1 MSRPQWTTRT
11 LLAAATAAGA
21 ALGTGCSDRLTAPEA
36 MELVDSLEAA
46 VSPQSEERRQN
57 VLDGIMRGWGD
68 KLARIPGISQVHLRR
83 DGRLAPYRALV
94 FERVMVPPGGIEDR
108 SGCAG
113 TRWFA
118 VFWREGE
125 EPGVIGMSGGRF
137 HGQWVQGFHSCPDVY
152 FTRPEPSLY
161 FSPGQRAPGQNT
173 LWATEGEGDIS
184 PGEVT
189 GECAFLESEDRR
201 LLQERYGITC
211 AMTRHRVRF
220 RVRLTSAGSS
230 ETSILDL
237 QPAEIIG
244 FRYTIQCDSI
254 ARPEANEPYCA
265 GRVVSG
271 KSARTIAEIRSVSDL
286 DGFYYPRQ
294 PIYLGQDQ
302 LAYIW
307 LTSHASPIV
316 LQASRNLEPE
326 WFNCREQVVSLDT
339 LHLSCEDYG
348 LSKRRIRVDGSFL
361 LKGLRESTVNERD
374 VDVLSAVVSV
384 TNEGRPVYSGRHR
397 FAFRP
402 H

>member
-1 MSRPQWTTRT
+1 LSRPRWTIRT
-11 LLAAATAAGA
+11 LLAAATAAG

-46 VSPQSEERRQN
+46 VSPQAEERRQH
-57 VLDGIMRGWGD
+57 VLEGIIWGWGD
-68 KLARIPGISQVHLRR
+68 KLARIPSISQVHLRR
-83 DGRLAPYRALV
+83 DGRLASYRALV

-118 VFWREGE
+118 VLWREGE
-125 EPGVIGMSGGRF
+125 EPGVIGMSGGQFR
-137 HGQWVQGFHSCPDVY
+137 GPWVHGFHSCPDVY
-152 FTRPEPSLY
+152 FSRPEPSLY
-161 FSPGQRAPGQNT
+161 FSPGQRAPAQST

-189 GECAFLESEDRR
+189 GECGFLASEDTR

-220 RVRLTSAGSS
+220 RVRLVGAGSS
-230 ETSILDL
+230 ETSVLDL
-237 QPAEIIG
+237 EPTEVVG

-254 ARPEANEPYCA
+254 AHPEANEPYCA
-265 GRVVSG
+265 GRVVPG
-271 KSARTIAEIRSVSDL
+271 KSARTIAGIRSVSDL

-302 LAYIW
+302 LVGIW
-307 LTSHASPIV
+307 LTPHASPIV

-326 WFNCREQVVSLDT
+326 WFNCREQDVSLDT
-339 LHLSCEDYG
+339 LHLSCEDYDP
-348 LSKRRIRVDGSFL
+348 SKRTIRVDGSFL
-361 LKGLRESTVNERD
+361 LKGLAESTVNERD

-384 TNEGRPVYSGRHR
+384 TNKGRPEYSRRHR